1 MKRAGIVATVILALL
16 AVILGF
22 GGVTAGLLITQPAV
36 SGSAIVEHFE
46 VKKLETTASVAER
59 LQAAG
64 LVRNATAFR
73 LLARFRKLDTGIEPG
88 VYTLSPGMTMDQ
100 IIRKLQQGKP
110 DEVIAGVNEGWRVTQ
125 YPDGFANLPNFNAKD
140 FLDITKTGVLTD
152 GTKTWEK
159 YWFVAQPDPKKVPY
173 ALEGYLYP
181 DHYSFAKDATAQVVV
196 DKMLTAF
203 GEYFCP
209 GPTSKPDAY
218 VMDQAQCKAHA
229 ATMDDKGTT
238 VFQTL
243 EKYYDKDD
251 RTAIYQALTIASIA
265 MREIPSIDATA
276 DIQGIASVYYNRY
289 QHMVNPNQYPSDT
302 GSLLQS
308 DPTVQYAH
316 TTDTPPDAN
325 GTWWPNLNDKDL
337 TTIDTGNPY
346 NTYVS
351 QGLPPGPIS
360 APLWVVFKAAANPV
374 SPVSGKLYYYFL
386 NADCKGHKTYFATD
400 NAEFA
405 NLKAKYLGP
414 NAQCA

>member
-110 DEVIAGVNEGWRVTQ
+110 DEVIAGVNEGLRVTQ

-229 ATMDDKGTT
+229 ATVDDKGTT

-289 QHMVNPNQYPSDT
+289 QHFLGKLDSDT
-302 GSLLQS
+302 GLRLEA
-308 DPTVQYAH
+308 DPTVQYAI
-316 TTDTPPDAN
+316 TSEKAPSDGN
-325 GTWWPNLNDKDL
+325 WWPDFGANASCKDVVQ
-337 TTIDTGNPY
+337 DDVY
-346 NTYVS
+346 NTCTHD
-351 QGLPPGPIS
+351 GLPPGPIS
-360 APLWVVFKAAANPV
+360 APLWNVFVAAA
-374 SPVSGKLYYYFL
+374 SPHSPDGKTYFYFI
-386 NADCKGHKTYFATD
+386 NAKCPPHKTYFATTVD
-400 NAEFA
+400 EHNA
-405 NLKAKYLGP
+405 NIAKYLNP
-414 NAQCA
+414 NIKCS